1 MSKIEPKH
9 PLTVIAIL
17 AGVIEASALASLPF
31 LSADSQGIYT
41 WFLVGFPFFLTV
53 LFFLTLNFNN
63 KSLYSPES
71 SDPVTDTIAAPAAAQ
86 MQVMAEPAPPAKESV
101 TSISTRG
108 EPTNA
113 LFLKADSTEQSTV
126 SITLSGPAASELME
140 FFTLQ
145 AIKPGQPT
153 GNTWILYNLNTGA
166 QITLITQALNKT

>member
-1 MSKIEPKH
+1 MSKIETKH
-9 PLTVIAIL
+9 PLTIIAIL

-63 KSLYSPES
+63 KSLYSPDS
-71 SDPVTDTIAAPAAAQ
+71 SDLMTDTITAPAAAH
-86 MQVMAEPAPPAKESV
+86 MQIVAEPAPPVSESV
-101 TSISTRG
+101 TSISTTAEATSTVLLR
-108 EPTNA
+108 
-113 LFLKADSTEQSTV
+113 ADSSEQNTV
-126 SITLSGPAASELME
+126 SITLGGPAASELME

-153 GNTWILYNLNTGA
+153 GNTWTLYNLNTGA
-166 QITLITQALNKT
+166 QTTVITQALNKT